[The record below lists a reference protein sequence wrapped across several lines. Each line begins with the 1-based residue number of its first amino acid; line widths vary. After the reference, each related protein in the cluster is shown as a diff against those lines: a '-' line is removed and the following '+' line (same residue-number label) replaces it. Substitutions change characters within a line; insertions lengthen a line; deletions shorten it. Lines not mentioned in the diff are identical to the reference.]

1 LIHFY
6 KRERLLRRR
15 EERSSSCERAGT
27 PTWPENAPVGAR
39 LGVRIH
45 SLGICLHWRLT
56 YLAVRPFHL
65 TVSDHKA
72 WKVPMETRD

>member
-15 EERSSSCERAGT
+15 EESSSCERAGT
-27 PTWPENAPVGAR
+27 PTWAENAPVGAR

-45 SLGICLHWRLT
+45 RSSICLHLRRFIHLI
-56 YLAVRPFHL
+56 VRPSHL
-65 TVSDHKA
+65 RVSD
-72 WKVPMETRD
+72 